1 MRTSDTNRRLW
12 AAPCRVFSAMLAAV
26 LILVV
31 AAVKGEAGI
40 MTDQAGRRVPVPD
53 DPKKIV
59 SLAPSI
65 TEIIFALGEG
75 ERLKGV
81 THHCDYPAEA
91 RSLPKVGSYVRLD
104 VEKIAAAAPDL
115 CIGAGDGNPPRVVE
129 MIEAMGIPVYLA
141 NPINLDTLADTFLRI
156 GQILNTSQKAKE
168 AVNLMHA
175 RIEQVKARLAG
186 AKQSPRVFFQIGI
199 VPLVSVGRGTFLNE
213 LITLAG
219 GRNLGEGPIP
229 YPRFSREQ
237 VVAMAPDIIVITS
250 MTRGLGLENVKE
262 EWKSYRSLP
271 AVRDDRIHIV
281 DSNIFDR
288 PTPRL
293 IEGLE
298 ELARIIHPELF

>member
-1 MRTSDTNRRLW
+1 MRTSERAENFT
-12 AAPCRVFSAMLAAV
+12 AAPCRIFSAILAAV
-26 LILVV
+26 LILT
-31 AAVKGEAGI
+31 AAVVNGEAGI
-40 MTDQAGRRVPVPD
+40 MTDQAGRRVSVPA
-53 DPKKIV
+53 DPKRIV

-81 THHCDYPAEA
+81 TQHCDYPAEA
-91 RSLPKVGSYVRLD
+91 RSLPKVGSYVHLD

-115 CIGAGDGNPPRVVE
+115 CIGASDGNPPRVVE

-141 NPINLDTLADTFLRI
+141 SPANLDTLLDTFLRI
-156 GQILNTSQKAKE
+156 GQILNTSQKARE
-168 AVNLMHA
+168 TVNLMHA
-175 RIEQVKARLAG
+175 RIEQVKTRLANT
-186 AKQSPRVFFQIGI
+186 KQSPRVFFQIGI

-219 GRNLGEGPIP
+219 GRNLGEGPAP

-237 VVAMAPDIIVITS
+237 VVAMEPDIIVITS
-250 MTRGLGLENVKE
+250 MTRGLGLENVKD
-262 EWKSYRSLP
+262 EWKSYQSLP
-271 AVRDDRIHIV
+271 AARDDRIYIV

-293 IEGLE
+293 IDGLE